1 MRDETTALTILLID
15 DDEVDRM
22 AVRRAL
28 KKAGVAAQFYE
39 ATDAEEALELVSETT
54 FDCIFLDYRLPDY
67 DGLDLIKQFKAMG
80 IQVPLIVLTGQGDE
94 QIAVE
99 MMKAGASDYLSKSR
113 VSSETLSQT
122 LRNALRVYQ
131 AEQEAAQAN
140 LKLRET
146 NELLKEQNQKLERQ
160 RRQIELQNEQLQET
174 SRLKSQFLATM
185 SHELR
190 TPINAI
196 MGFSQMLLRKYPEPL
211 TCAQTDLV
219 QRIFDNS
226 KNLLTL
232 LNDVLHFSKIEAGKL
247 LLHPTELDLK
257 QLTVLTTEELRSLA
271 VSKNLSLQIKVELE
285 NPQIVND
292 QSCLRRI
299 LVNLLSNAIKFTE
312 SGGVWV
318 NVWEM
323 RPDWLAIAVKDTGIG
338 IAEEQLEHIFEVF
351 RQADQTLTRKYGG
364 TGLGLAISES
374 LTKMMQGKISVTSEL
389 GKGSI
394 FQIEFPRKINS

>member
-1 MRDETTALTILLID
+1 MRDESTALTILLID

-28 KKAGVAAQFYE
+28 KKAGVAAQFEE
-39 ATDAEEALELVSETT
+39 AIDAEEALELVSQKS

-67 DGLDLIKQFKAMG
+67 DGLDLIKQLKGMG

-131 AEQEAAQAN
+131 AEKEAAEAN

-146 NELLKEQNQKLERQ
+146 NQLLKHQNEELERQ
-160 RRQIELQNEQLQET
+160 QRQIEIQNEQLKET

-232 LNDVLHFSKIEAGKL
+232 LNDVLDFSKIEAGKL
-247 LLHPTELDLK
+247 LLHPSELDLK
-257 QLTVLTTEELRSLA
+257 QLVVLTIEELRSLA
-271 VSKNLSLQIKVELE
+271 VSKNLSLEVQVELD
-285 NPQIVND
+285 NPRIIND

-299 LVNLLSNAIKFTE
+299 LINLLSNAIKFTE

-318 NVWEM
+318 KVWEI
-323 RPDWLAIAVKDTGIG
+323 DSEWLAIAVKDTGIG
-338 IAEEQLEHIFEVF
+338 IAQEQLEHIFEVF

-364 TGLGLAISES
+364 TGLGLAICES
-374 LTKMMQGKISVTSEL
+374 LIKMMHGKIFVTSEL
-389 GKGSI
+389 GKGSV
-394 FQIEFPRKINS
+394 FQIQFSRKINS

>member
-1 MRDETTALTILLID
+1 MRDESTALTILLID

-28 KKAGVAAQFYE
+28 KKASVAAQFHE
-39 ATDAEEALELVSETT
+39 ATDAEEALALVSETP

-113 VSSETLSQT
+113 VSPETLDQT

-131 AEQEAAQAN
+131 AEQEVAQAN

-146 NELLKEQNQKLERQ
+146 NQLLKHQNQELERQ
-160 RRQIELQNEQLQET
+160 RRQIEIQNEQLQET

-196 MGFSQMLLRKYPEPL
+196 MGFSQMLLRQYPEPL
-211 TCAQTDLV
+211 TNAQIDLV

-232 LNDVLHFSKIEAGKL
+232 LNDVLDFSKIEAGKL
-247 LLHPTELDLK
+247 LLHPSQLDLK
-257 QLTVLTTEELRSLA
+257 QLVVLTTEELRSLA
-271 VSKNLSLQIKVELE
+271 VSKNLSLQIQVELE
-285 NPQIVND
+285 NPHILND

-312 SGGVWV
+312 TGGVWV
-318 NVWEM
+318 NVWEIK
-323 RPDWLAIAVKDTGIG
+323 PDWLAIAVKDTGIG
-338 IAEEQLEHIFEVF
+338 IATEQLEHIFEVF

-374 LTKMMQGKISVTSEL
+374 LTKMMNGKISVTSEL

-394 FQIEFPRKINS
+394 FQVEFPRKIHN